1 MRRRRRQQQP
11 AQQQLYRPP
20 SPPPPEP
27 NKKEGGA
34 ACTSSTGSAGRK
46 RRSPRYELAIG
57 GACDGGDDDGYAYMA
72 GPINFPP
79 EDASDDEVWRWFLR
93 GQMRDDDDNT
103 ASNNNKDG
111 DKEGDKAASN
121 NDKRAENV
129 GENRRR
135 LEARRRAENRRLAA
149 LIDSGGARID
159 ADGRIV
165 PTNRNADDTNVGDGE
180 EEGAEHQDG
189 AVNGD
194 NRNGSNGP
202 TANDDGN
209 GDTGNI
215 PLLDA
220 NDDARFAPTVGLL
233 HPRPPSAAGGGGI
246 RNFNLNDDDVEFIPL
261 PGSAAANAASA
272 NGRGGN
278 RNDAPWAPWGR
289 LRRRRQQQQQQ
300 PRAGPRSRPNA
311 LEPPPVVT
319 FRRVCCAVFAVVT
332 AFVCIML
339 QTLPLL
345 EGGGSDRIDPVL
357 DPVLR
362 ELVVLRD
369 VADHFS
375 SCGVGDGD
383 NNLHRK
389 DQESDDDDKS
399 NGEVH
404 QGADGPDDLE
414 ATTSFLNRR
423 EAWASIV
430 ALYLHSLDRLQHCV
444 QVLRSFTQSSHRRLT
459 CQDGV
464 IHIPSVSVLK
474 ERYEEALI
482 RDHAWKYPNEWP
494 SLQDMTEAEKAEAQR
509 LKEIHAPYKDGVDLA
524 WPLPCVGHAGR
535 NVGSDLA
542 HNDVENRAS
551 TCPSAIDPAS
561 SDCARPTLAQR
572 FKRKFSSSDIS
583 SGNDTCIV
591 DPTPETQKVCFRG
604 VSDGVITQAEVDVA
618 LLLASNLIANGGD
631 HLEIRRDVHV
641 LRRYLPSVLG
651 KVEGRFRDRHGVAC
665 RLEPVAFRIFA
676 ALPMEGEPLSTPL
689 AGSIHSKYVVMKQR
703 AQLTGAVNHTV
714 YYESEAANR
723 DRNDRAP
730 FHLLRTLSAKRPFRD
745 PCVLMS
751 DRQRSPDF
759 SFHSS
764 IFLSDGAGGDH
775 SGGTELYADAH
786 RRNKNPRRRIQRGTI
801 IDPSRGRLVLSSGGD
816 ENKHCKMPMRAGIRA
831 VLQIWW
837 DCG

>member
-1 MRRRRRQQQP
+1 MRRRRRLQP

-27 NKKEGGA
+27 NHEEGGA
-34 ACTSSTGSAGRK
+34 ACASTGSAGRR

-72 GPINFPP
+72 GPVNFPP
-79 EDASDDEVWRWFLR
+79 EDASDDEVWRWFLHSER
-93 GQMRDDDDNT
+93 QDDNT
-103 ASNNNKDG
+103 TALSNNNKDG
-111 DKEGDKAASN
+111 DKEVDKAASN

-149 LIDSGGARID
+149 MIDSGGARID
-159 ADGRIV
+159 VDGRIV
-165 PTNRNADDTNVGDGE
+165 PTNRNADDTTAGDGE
-180 EEGAEHQDG
+180 EEGA
-189 AVNGD
+189 ANGD
-194 NRNGSNGP
+194 NRNDRNGPADNDDSNG
-202 TANDDGN
+202 NGGN
-209 GDTGNI
+209 S

-233 HPRPPSAAGGGGI
+233 HTRPPSAAGGGI
-246 RNFNLNDDDVEFIPL
+246 RNGNSNDDDVEFIPL
-261 PGSAAANAASA
+261 PGSAAENAASA
-272 NGRGGN
+272 NGSNGN
-278 RNDAPWAPWGR
+278 RNDAAAPWAPWGR
-289 LRRRRQQQQQQ
+289 RRRSQQQQQ
-300 PRAGPRSRPNA
+300 PHRAGAGPRPRPNA

-339 QTLPLL
+339 QTLPLF
-345 EGGGSDRIDPVL
+345 EGDGSGRIDPVL
-357 DPVLR
+357 DPVLK

-389 DQESDDDDKS
+389 DQESDDDDKR

-414 ATTSFLNRR
+414 ATTAFSLNRR
-423 EAWASIV
+423 GEAWASIV
-430 ALYLHSLDRLQHCV
+430 ALYMHSLDRLRHCA

-494 SLQDMTEAEKAEAQR
+494 SLQDMSDAEKAEAQR

-524 WPLPCVGHAGR
+524 WPLPCVGHGGL

-542 HNDVENRAS
+542 HHDVENRAS
-551 TCPSAIDPAS
+551 TCPSAINPAIS
-561 SDCARPTLAQR
+561 EGARPTLAQR
-572 FKRKFSSSDIS
+572 FKRQFLSKDIS
-583 SGNDTCIV
+583 SGTDTCIV
-591 DPTPETQKVCFRG
+591 DPMPETQKVCFRG
-604 VSDGVITQAEVDVA
+604 VSDGVITQDEVNIA

-631 HLEIRRDVHV
+631 HLEIRRDVQV
-641 LRRYLPSVLG
+641 LRRYLSSVLG
-651 KVEGRFRDRHGVAC
+651 KVEGRFRDRHGVTC

-689 AGSIHSKYVVMKQR
+689 AGSIHSSKYVVMKQR

-764 IFLSDGAGGDH
+764 IFLSDGADGDH

-837 DCG
+837 DC